1 MIWAMLAFIAIKYAI
16 IMVMYEEP
24 YMSSLEQIIN
34 HDDLGIRP
42 MSEMNK
48 VMIDL
53 SSGNFDD
60 TIIYDDVKD
69 YIFIGIRNVVRK
81 YTPNPEGGVGA
92 DKILNETTNHF
103 DVVRCDESNY
113 DTDYEKEY
121 FEITKDLNASCF
133 DKQD

>member
-1 MIWAMLAFIAIKYAI
+1 
-16 IMVMYEEP
+16 MYEEP
-24 YMSSLEQIIN
+24 YLTSFEQVIN

-69 YIFIGIRNVVRK
+69 YIFIGIRNIVRK
-81 YTPNPEGGVGA
+81 YNANPEGGVGS
-92 DKILNETTNHF
+92 DKILNETTVNF
-103 DVVRCDESNY
+103 DIVPCDESNY

-121 FEITKDLNASCF
+121 FEITKDLNATCF